1 MSALDALFAKALEAR
16 EKAYA
21 PYSNFHVGAAI
32 RTPSG
37 EVFIGCNVENASYPI
52 SVCAEGGAISAMIAA
67 GHRQIC
73 EAVVVADA
81 ALCTP
86 CGACRQRLAEF
97 AADDLVVHVADLDKI
112 KRSFTMDELLPA
124 AFELLEKD

>member
-21 PYSNFHVGAAI
+21 PYSDFQVGAAL